1 MSIIIDPQYC
11 KGCLLCLEEC
21 PEGAITQGETR
32 SVKGY
37 FMPKGDGSKCV
48 SCGRCAM
55 LCPDQAITTLP
66 KEGNAKGGKAA

>member
-11 KGCLLCLEEC
+11 KGCLLCIEEC
-21 PEGAITQGETR
+21 PEQAIVPGEAR

-37 FMPKGDGSKCV
+37 VMPAANAEKCV
-48 SCGRCAM
+48 SCGRCQM

-66 KEGNAKGGKAA
+66 REGKAKGGKA